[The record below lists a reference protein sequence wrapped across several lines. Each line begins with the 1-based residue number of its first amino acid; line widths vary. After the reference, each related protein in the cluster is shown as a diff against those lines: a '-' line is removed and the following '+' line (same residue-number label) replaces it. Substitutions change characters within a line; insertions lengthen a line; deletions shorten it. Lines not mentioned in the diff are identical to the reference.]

1 MDGMYGWCV
10 LDGIT
15 MDGMYWM
22 ASLWMVCIGWRH
34 YGWCVL
40 DGITMDGMYWMA
52 SLWMVCIGWHHY
64 GWYVL
69 DLQHVV

>member
-22 ASLWMVCIGWRH
+22 ASLWMVCIGW
-34 YGWCVL
+34 
-40 DGITMDGMYWMA
+40 
-52 SLWMVCIGWHHY
+52 HHH